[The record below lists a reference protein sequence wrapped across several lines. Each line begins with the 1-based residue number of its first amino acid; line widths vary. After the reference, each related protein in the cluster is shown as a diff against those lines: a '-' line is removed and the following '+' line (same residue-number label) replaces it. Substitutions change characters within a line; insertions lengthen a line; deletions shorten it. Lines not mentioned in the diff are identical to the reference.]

1 MTGIFKAYDIRGSY
15 PGELDE
21 KSAER
26 IGSAFA
32 RIMKYGTIAVG
43 RDARLSS
50 PSLASS
56 FIRGF
61 VGAGGHVTDF
71 GLTSSPLLDYCNN
84 KREVRR
90 RSHGHRFSPYPGN
103 ERH

>member
-71 GLTSSPLLDYCNN
+71 GLTSSPSCTMQ
-84 KREVRR
+84 
-90 RSHGHRFSPYPGN
+90 
-103 ERH
+103 